1 MAMDSFALEGRCGMK
16 RIRPI
21 AIILALASSVLLF
34 STGFAT
40 WYNLAPVEPPT
51 PQSIS
56 LHSYE
61 VVDLSDKI
69 YTTGFNLGDFQYSSL
84 AFAEGKNKM
93 VVTYNIQYTGTVAF
107 SLGYKNL
114 SGYAAEGYQL
124 FGKMLDGNA
133 SNQIVISFSDGSTA
147 ITVNKDNKST
157 YVKANND
164 GDYLYF
170 EKDFAT
176 ASAATTLTVTYTFN
190 IPTNSNAGNFRQ
202 NFGKYLKVIEN
213 DKTVFVS
220 TVANA

>member
-1 MAMDSFALEGRCGMK
+1 MAIDSFALEGRCGMK

-56 LHSYE
+56 MHSYE

-69 YTTGFNLGDFQYSSL
+69 KTTGFNLGDFQYSSL
-84 AFAEGKNKM
+84 AFVEGKNKM
-93 VVTYNIQYTGTVAF
+93 VVTYSIQYTGTVAF

-114 SGYAAEGYQL
+114 SGYAANDYEL
-124 FGKMLDGNA
+124 FNNMLTDD
-133 SNQIVISFSDGSTA
+133 NQVVISFDDGSAA

>member
-1 MAMDSFALEGRCGMK
+1 MK

-61 VVDLSDKI
+61 VVNLSDKI
-69 YTTGFNLGDFQYSSL
+69 KTTRFNLVNFQYSSL
-84 AFAEGKNKM
+84 AFVTEDGVTKN
-93 VVTYNIQYTGTVAF
+93 VIEIDYYIQYTGTVAF

-114 SGYAAEGYQL
+114 SAYSDEEGFTGL
-124 FGKMLDGNA
+124 FTKML
-133 SNQIVISFSDGSTA
+133 SNSANSIVISFSDSSIAPITINST
-147 ITVNKDNKST
+147 NMNGENG
-157 YVKANND
+157 VKTGNG

-170 EKDFAT
+170 EEEFAT